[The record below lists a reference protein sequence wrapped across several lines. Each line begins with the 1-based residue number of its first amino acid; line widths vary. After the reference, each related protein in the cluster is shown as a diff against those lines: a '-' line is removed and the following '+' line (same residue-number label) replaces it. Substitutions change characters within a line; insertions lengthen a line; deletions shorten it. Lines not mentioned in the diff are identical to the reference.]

1 MRDRKLT
8 PEEAAKYR
16 RIREQV
22 AKAIPELVARRDR
35 DIARSRQVEEEV
47 LRQLDEPAP
56 GEDLDRG
63 N

>member
-22 AKAIPELVARRDR
+22 AKAIPELVA
-35 DIARSRQVEEEV
+35 
-47 LRQLDEPAP
+47 
-56 GEDLDRG
+56 
-63 N
+63 